1 MRRQLVDALADVY
14 LSNGNAAKLE
24 VASMYFNGTGGAAVN
39 HHAAF
44 LIYSELNDRD
54 PNLISKNDDANLCL
68 GLFAYSQGDR
78 KKAIPHLL
86 RVSKP
91 VRPDILFDL
100 ANWAYDKKDYKAAN
114 RLYCRFL
121 AADLEE
127 TYRGL
132 IDFTKNRILSTQYH
146 LGKESEFY
154 ETFIKRFN
162 NRDKL
167 SEENISLFCKLG
179 KIDERSEGIWE
190 SIYKQKSI
198 DDQTKRVIA
207 LTIRVFYKNAKKWE
221 QAMLWAERSGAPA
234 KIKESKEALRE
245 NDPRRKFL
253 KAFMESLPDHV
264 ETLVIS
270 AIAYAV
276 FTTVI
281 DLWRH
286 SNGIPWLCRLILS
299 FGVLF
304 GIIVLVRYIAIREE
318 KKLSFI
324 LRSIAATAVLIIAC
338 CFGAVTEKAALPVRM
353 TFGLACFIPLYLIV
367 FRMREQLDTLD
378 KWITEGWKKFIK
390 GLK

>member
-1 MRRQLVDALADVY
+1 MKKQLVDALAEVY
-14 LSNGNAAKLE
+14 RGNGDAAKLE
-24 VASMYFNGTGGAAVN
+24 VASMYFNGTGGAPVN

-68 GLFAYSQGDR
+68 GLYAYSQNDR
-78 KKAIPHLL
+78 KKAILHLT
-86 RVSKP
+86 RVVKP
-91 VRPDILFDL
+91 VRPGILFDL
-100 ANWAYDKKDYKAAN
+100 ANWAYDQKDYKAAN

-121 AADLEE
+121 AAPQE
-127 TYRGL
+127 TCREL
-132 IDFTKNRILSTQYH
+132 IDFTNNRILSTQYH
-146 LGKESEFY
+146 LDKGNEFY

-167 SEENISLFCKLG
+167 SEENILLFCRHG
-179 KIDERSEGIWE
+179 EIDERSVGIWE
-190 SIYKQKSI
+190 SIYQQKYI
-198 DDQTKRVIA
+198 DAQTKRVIA
-207 LTIRVFYKNAKKWE
+207 LNIRVFYKNAKQWE

-234 KIKESKEALRE
+234 KIKESKEDLRE

-253 KAFMESLPDHV
+253 KAFRESLPDQV

-270 AIAYAV
+270 AFAFAI
-276 FTTVI
+276 FTTVV

-286 SNGIPWLCRLILS
+286 SNGIPWLLRVFLS

-324 LRSIAATAVLIIAC
+324 LRSIAIAAVLILAC
-338 CFGAVTEKAALPVRM
+338 CFEAATEKCALPVRM
-353 TFGLACFIPLYLIV
+353 TFGLACFIPLYRIV
-367 FRMREQLDTLD
+367 FPMRKQLENLD

-390 GLK
+390 GLN